1 MSTRGQLAVRFAS
14 DEPGSG
20 RLILAQ
26 DGRSFAV
33 GRLPHD
39 PPGPALLWF
48 EWEDEELAPELAGLY
63 FSRDDRW
70 ADDLFPAPVEGG
82 PPTGR

>member
-1 MSTRGQLAVRFAS
+1 MSTRGQLAVRFKR

-33 GRLPHD
+33 GRMASD
-39 PPGPALLWF
+39 PPGPALIWF
-48 EWEDEELAPELAGLY
+48 TFEDEELAPELAGLY
-63 FSRDDRW
+63 YSREDRW
-70 ADDLFPAPVEGG
+70 ADELFPAPREDGQL
-82 PPTGR
+82 TGR